1 MRGTSAARFVL
12 GFSTMLRPRA
22 SLLRCVVPA
31 LFVASFAT
39 AATAPKADDAGS
51 LVILQYDRPVGRED
65 FTITTRR
72 DSVILKSKSTLTYD
86 PAQPTRTKYMECIL
100 RADNW
105 VLLGYTSA
113 QTILDVD
120 HRVRIAPGA
129 DTTLTIYKEQGINGV
144 GDTYYRPPGRLY
156 VLDAMMYSLFQVMS
170 QSLGPLDFKE
180 RTISVVTVGA
190 RDTVV
195 EALIRKLPDESI
207 RWGNKPMT
215 AHKLRFEQGVL
226 ALDVWTD
233 TRHRVLRITHDP
245 SGLAVE
251 RKAPAV
257 KAAAKPKPKPGG

>member
-1 MRGTSAARFVL
+1 ML

-39 AATAPKADDAGS
+39 AAPAPKSDDAAS
-51 LVILQYDRPVGRED
+51 LLILQYGRPVGRED
-65 FTITTRR
+65 FTITTRP
-72 DSVILKSKSTLTYD
+72 DSVILKSKSTLSYD
-86 PAQPTRTKYMECIL
+86 PAQPERVKYMECVL

-105 VLLGYTSA
+105 VLLGYTA
-113 QTILDVD
+113 RQTIQDVD
-120 HRVRIAPGA
+120 HRVSIIPGP
-129 DTTLTIYKEQGINGV
+129 DTTLTVYKEQGVNGV

-156 VLDAMMYSLFQVMS
+156 VLDAMMYSLFQVMT
-170 QSLGPLDFKE
+170 QSLGPLDFSE

-195 EALIRKLPDESI
+195 EARIRKLPDESI

-215 AHKLRFEQGVL
+215 AHKLRFEQGAL

-233 TRHRVLRITHDP
+233 TRHRVLRITHEP

>member
-1 MRGTSAARFVL
+1 MP
-12 GFSTMLRPRA
+12 RPCT

-31 LFVASFAT
+31 LFVASLAT
-39 AATAPKADDAGS
+39 AAPARKADDAGS

-65 FTITTRR
+65 FTITTRG
-72 DSVILKSKSTLTYD
+72 DSVILRSKSTLTYD
-86 PAQPTRTKYMECIL
+86 PAQPTRTKDMQCVL

-105 VLLGYTSA
+105 LLLGYTSG
-113 QTILDVD
+113 QTIQDVD
-120 HRVRIAPGA
+120 HRIRVAPGP
-129 DTTLTIYKEQGINGV
+129 DTTVTIYKEQGVNGIA
-144 GDTYYRPPGRLY
+144 DTHYRPPGRLY

-170 QSLGPLDFKE
+170 QSLGPLAFDE
-180 RTISVVTVGA
+180 RTIAVLTVGA

-195 EALIRKLPDESI
+195 EARIRKLPDESI

-215 AHKLRFEQGVL
+215 AHKLRFEQGAL

-245 SGLAVE
+245 SGLSVE

>member
-1 MRGTSAARFVL
+1 V
-12 GFSTMLRPRA
+12 

-31 LFVASFAT
+31 LFVASLAT
-39 AATAPKADDAGS
+39 AAPTPKADDAGS
-51 LVILQYDRPVGRED
+51 FVILQYDRPVGRED

-72 DSVILKSKSTLTYD
+72 DSVILKSTSTLTYD
-86 PAQPTRTKYMECIL
+86 PAQPERVKYMQCTL

-105 VLLGYTSA
+105 VLLEYTAA
-113 QTILDVD
+113 QKIQDVD
-120 HRVRIAPGA
+120 HRVRIAPGP
-129 DTTLTIYKEQGINGV
+129 DTTVTIYKEQGINGV

-180 RTISVVTVGA
+180 RTIAVVTVGI

-195 EALIRKLPDESI
+195 EARLRKLPDESI
-207 RWGNKPMT
+207 RWGSKPMT

-233 TRHRVLRITHDP
+233 TRHRVLRITHQP
-245 SGLAVE
+245 SGLSVE